1 MVEKDSP
8 MTENASITVLGTVDK
23 IIKSP
28 DPSVGETAQISVES
42 ADELY
47 REIRIPNTL
56 TENGED
62 VRLKVGAEVTVKLEA
77 KLEDTFPAD

>member
-1 MVEKDSP
+1 MVENDSP
-8 MTENASITVLGTVDK
+8 KNENASITVLGTVEK

-28 DPSVGETAQISVES
+28 DPSVADMAQISVES

-56 TENGED
+56 TDYGED
-62 VRLKVGAEVTVKLEA
+62 VSLKLGAEVTVKMEA
-77 KLEDTFPAD
+77 KLEDTLPAD

>member
-1 MVEKDSP
+1 MVDKDSP
-8 MTENASITVLGTVDK
+8 TTENASITVLGTVDK

-28 DPSVGETAQISVES
+28 DPSVAETAQISVES

-56 TENGED
+56 TENGEG

-77 KLEDTFPAD
+77 KLEDTSPAD